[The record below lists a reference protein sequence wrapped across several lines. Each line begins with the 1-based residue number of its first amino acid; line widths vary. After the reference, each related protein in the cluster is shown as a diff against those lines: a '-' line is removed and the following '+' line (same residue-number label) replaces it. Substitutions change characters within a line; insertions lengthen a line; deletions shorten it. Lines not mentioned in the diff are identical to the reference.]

1 MEIHSFRAIVN
12 LEFLLVLSNVFT
24 SALVSDESV
33 ASTPVALQQPS
44 PAIVRKDKPESTV
57 NITDEEPPQITVQI
71 SIKDPNI
78 VLLADARDKNTN
90 ALFLKVSKLHT
101 TAAFNDISLH
111 LAYEFFF
118 KKVKSNTNT
127 HTLEFYCRKI
137 NIFFFTSIL
146 WCLCVGVHR
155 IHRELIERK

>member
-24 SALVSDESV
+24 SALASDESV

-57 NITDEEPPQITVQI
+57 NTTDEEPPQITVQI

-111 LAYEFFF
+111 LAYEFFL
-118 KKVKSNTNT
+118 KKSQIKD
-127 HTLEFYCRKI
+127 
-137 NIFFFTSIL
+137 
-146 WCLCVGVHR
+146 
-155 IHRELIERK
+155 